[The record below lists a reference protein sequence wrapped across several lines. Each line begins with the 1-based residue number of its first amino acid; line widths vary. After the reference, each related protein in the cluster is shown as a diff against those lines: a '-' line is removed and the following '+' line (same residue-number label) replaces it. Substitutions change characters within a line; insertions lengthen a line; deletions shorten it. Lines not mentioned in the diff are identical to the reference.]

1 MSYINPVQDAKDDVS
16 VYEAIVNKFPEPK
29 KINEGNGLAGAFVN
43 SEDEVT
49 RVGVG
54 NRYGNVYS
62 DAIFDNDVTTVNG
75 VRGAK
80 LQTALVG
87 ADGNIPIGNGI
98 SIGGG
103 IAKALDDSGA
113 TIQKANIN
121 LANIL
126 GSDVQGSG
134 FVQNVDSANYH
145 GNTVGANV
153 RYRPTDDLGLAATL
167 SKTSSN
173 YGDTTALSA
182 QARWQAAKDLAL
194 MVKYQQMKG
203 AQEGSGW
210 NVGGTYDLGNKMFAY
225 GSAGQQNGRPN
236 FMVGLDKKF

>member
-1 MSYINPVQDAKDDVS
+1 MSYINTVQDAKDDVN
-16 VYEAIVNKFPEPK
+16 VYEAITNKFPEPK

-43 SEDEVT
+43 SENEVT

-62 DAIFDNDVTTVNG
+62 DAIFNNDVTTVNG

-87 ADGNIPIGNGI
+87 VDGNTPIGNGV
-98 SIGGG
+98 SVGGG
-103 IAKALDDSGA
+103 IAKALDDSG
-113 TIQKANIN
+113 TTTQKANIS
-121 LANIL
+121 LADIL
-126 GSDVQGSG
+126 GSGVQGNG
-134 FVQNVDSANYH
+134 FVQNVDNANYH

-153 RYRPTDDLGLAATL
+153 RYRPTDDIGLAATL

-182 QARWQAAKDLAL
+182 QARWQATKDLAL
-194 MVKYQQMKG
+194 MAKYQQMKG

-210 NVGGTYDLGNKMFAY
+210 NVGGTYNLGNNMFAY
-225 GSAGQQNGRPN
+225 GGAGQQNGRPSY
-236 FMVGLDKKF
+236 MLGVDKKF